1 MSRFFIICYTLVLN
15 GVILNAQ
22 SQFFKHFTTDNGLPH
37 DITYQIIQD
46 QEGFIWMGTDN
57 GLVKFDGNHFKS
69 YNYKEGL
76 DSSFVIDIIE
86 NSSNQSFYI
95 ATWGAGV
102 YQLKNDSIYHTSVGQ
117 KKLTKI
123 DKIHLLSN
131 NLLYANVNRYNFSI
145 HDFNKN
151 ETKNYYLKNKN
162 KEKQQLY
169 LDTVFPKNDSTN
181 TSILSKESII
191 NDTLFIHSSFQ
202 VDHFTNNVK
211 GVYTLDTKTLKV
223 NCIFHEVKSKKIY
236 TVTKADSVFFLGGL
250 NTIYKYKNDRMID
263 SIVLPTNMQRTII
276 DIQVKDSIL
285 YCIGKSITDASRVT
299 LKYNLESEKLID
311 VSKEI
316 GIKSMVSDNLIDKNG
331 NLWIT
336 TYGEGVYM
344 LPKDPPF
351 FLGSNTFINHDLK
364 DIEKLDSALYVLS
377 TNRLYKIKDKQILS
391 SINITEHREKIQAN
405 KNNHNIN
412 IFGGYAGK
420 KYKIQG
426 APVNIV
432 TTKQFELRT
441 EDGNTLISNK
451 NVNHGGELNAYKNG
465 EKIYSITFKRDL
477 LKEVY
482 LHKGKLYIIRDNQ
495 PGIRIYD
502 AYTGTLIETWDKT
515 TGFPLQKVTKVL
527 FHNHKMWIA
536 SNRGLFIV
544 EGNKIQNKFSE
555 QQGLLSNHI
564 NDIYFDQH
572 NILWIA
578 TQRGVNIYKNDFVY
592 TLDKDSG
599 QKSSFVTAIMEL
611 DDYIYI
617 SGNKGMFIKKNL
629 YPFKVKSNTDIII
642 KKKGVNFIVNPI
654 NYLNPNSTKIQYK
667 INNDSWR
674 HLNTDTLLL
683 QHLNHGNHKIQFK
696 YKDGLSDWKINSPQS
711 FSIYHPW
718 YERPWFITFL
728 VIITSILLLVIISLK
743 LEQSKAKNSFLK
755 ATLHERELLKKEL
768 ANVHKNIAQDFHD
781 ELGNKIASISVLSN
795 LMSKKMKE
803 NTKEFKQIKKIN
815 RDSNSLYSGMR
826 DFIWSLDQN
835 SNELD
840 HVFCYLKDFG
850 EDLFSNS
857 DITFYVENLD
867 ISRQISLPYYW
878 SKQLI
883 FIFKEAMTNC
893 IKHSKATE
901 AVLHLNI
908 QDNILIISLHD
919 NGIGCTIESLKRKNG
934 LVNMTERAK
943 KINSVLDIKNENG
956 LKISFVGKLNP

>member
-46 QEGFIWMGTDN
+46 QEGFIWIGTDN

-86 NSSNQSFYI
+86 NYSNQSFYI

-102 YQLKNDSIYHTSVGQ
+102 YQLKNDSIYHISVGQ

-123 DKIHLLSN
+123 DNIHLLSN

-145 HDFNKN
+145 YDLNKN
-151 ETKNYYLKNKN
+151 QNQNYYLKNKN
-162 KEKQQLY
+162 KERQQLH
-169 LDTVFPKNDSTN
+169 LDTIFSRNDSTN
-181 TSILSKESII
+181 TQMLSNESII
-191 NDTLFIHSSFQ
+191 NDTLFIHSNFKG
-202 VDHFTNNVK
+202 DRITDNVK
-211 GVYTLDTKTLKV
+211 GVYTLDIKTLKV
-223 NCIFHEVKSKKIY
+223 TSIFHEVKNKKIY
-236 TVTKADSVFFLGGL
+236 TITKADSMFFLGGL
-250 NTIYKYKNDRMID
+250 NTIYKYKDDRMID

-276 DIQVKDSIL
+276 DIQVKDSTL

-299 LKYNLESEKLID
+299 LKYDLESEKLID
-311 VSKEI
+311 LSKEI

-364 DIEKLDSALYVLS
+364 DIGKLDSTLYVLS

-391 SINITEHREKIQAN
+391 SISITEHREKIQAN
-405 KNNHNIN
+405 KNNHSIN
-412 IFGGYAGK
+412 IFGSYEGK
-420 KYKIQG
+420 KYKIQET
-426 APVNIV
+426 PVNV
-432 TTKQFELRT
+432 VANKQFELLT
-441 EDGNTLISNK
+441 EDGSILISNK
-451 NVNHGGELNAYKNG
+451 NVKHGGELNAYKDG
-465 EKIYSITFKRDL
+465 GKIYSISFKRDL

-482 LHKGKLYIIRDNQ
+482 IHKGKLYIIRDNQ

-527 FHNHKMWIA
+527 FHNHKIWIA

-544 EGNKIQNKFSE
+544 EENKIRKNFSE
-555 QQGLLSNHI
+555 QKGLLSNHI

-578 TQRGVNIYKNDFVY
+578 TQRGVNIYKNDIMY

-599 QKSSFVTAIMEL
+599 QKSSFVTSIMEL
-611 DDYIYI
+611 DDHIYI
-617 SGNKGMFIKKNL
+617 SGNKGMFIKHNL

-642 KKKGVNFIVNPI
+642 KKKEANFIVNPI
-654 NYLNPNSTKIQYK
+654 NYLNPNSIKIQYK
-667 INNDSWR
+667 INKDSWR
-674 HLNTDTLLL
+674 HLNADTLFVQYLS
-683 QHLNHGNHKIQFK
+683 HGIHKIQFK

-711 FSIYHPW
+711 FTIYHPW
-718 YERPWFITFL
+718 YERPWFVTFL
-728 VIITSILLLVIISLK
+728 VIITSALLLVIISLK

-768 ANVHKNIAQDFHD
+768 TNVHKNIAQDFHD

-867 ISRQISLPYYW
+867 IPRQISLPYYW

-901 AVLHLNI
+901 VVLHLNI
-908 QDNILIISLHD
+908 QDDRLIISLHD
-919 NGIGCTIESLKRKNG
+919 NGIGCIIESLKRKNG

-956 LKISFVGKLNP
+956 LKISFTGKLNL